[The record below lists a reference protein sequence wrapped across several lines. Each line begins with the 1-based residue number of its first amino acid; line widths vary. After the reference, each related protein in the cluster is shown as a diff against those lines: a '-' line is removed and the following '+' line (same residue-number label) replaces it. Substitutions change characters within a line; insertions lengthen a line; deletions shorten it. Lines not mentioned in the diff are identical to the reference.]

1 LTKECFADL
10 ARIYNSPEDRLQQV
24 KGNLNYQTE
33 MTKSRQTFETILL
46 KNGKQIWIDQL
57 NDQVHL
63 ALYFHA
69 PGYQRGIAVR
79 LGCQILAKV
88 TFQCYFG
95 SKSPAKTNMLMGSNT
110 IGGYRSKNCTTLFAF
125 WTNLRVHVQPEFYP
139 PPKIVGNNICAHA
152 VFSW

>member
-1 LTKECFADL
+1 MHSCAIKCD
-10 ARIYNSPEDRLQQV
+10 
-24 KGNLNYQTE
+24 
-33 MTKSRQTFETILL
+33 
-46 KNGKQIWIDQL
+46 
-57 NDQVHL
+57 
-63 ALYFHA
+63 
-69 PGYQRGIAVR
+69 IAVQ

-125 WTNLRVHVQPEFYP
+125 WTNLQVHVQPEFYP
-139 PPKIVGNNICAHA
+139 PPKIAGNNICVHT

>member
-1 LTKECFADL
+1 
-10 ARIYNSPEDRLQQV
+10 
-24 KGNLNYQTE
+24 
-33 MTKSRQTFETILL
+33 M
-46 KNGKQIWIDQL
+46 
-57 NDQVHL
+57 HL

-69 PGYQRGIAVR
+69 PGYQRGIAVQ

-125 WTNLRVHVQPEFYP
+125 WTNLQVHVQPEFLSPSKDCREQYLRTCSLQLVTTTAISEVNGSVRQTP
-139 PPKIVGNNICAHA
+139 QREETRTSRKM
-152 VFSW
+152 

>member
-1 LTKECFADL
+1 
-10 ARIYNSPEDRLQQV
+10 
-24 KGNLNYQTE
+24 

-69 PGYQRGIAVR
+69 PGYQRGIAVQ

-110 IGGYRSKNCTTLFAF
+110 RRIQK
-125 WTNLRVHVQPEFYP
+125 
-139 PPKIVGNNICAHA
+139 
-152 VFSW
+152 